1 MTTLSKKDILDAIK
15 KGSISF
21 NPELDKYQIQPNSID
36 IRLGNVF
43 YVPKTWE
50 YDEKGRHALIVDHLD
65 LKDKKEN
72 FKILNLKPGQYFE
85 ILPNEFIIVSTAEEI
100 NLKAPDI
107 MAVMYARS
115 SVIRRGLIIESGVVD
130 VGYCGYL
137 VIPIVNNTNGQIIR
151 LYPGERICQ
160 LVFHS
165 LSGGISDEEAQ
176 KHGMLCAKYEGSTV
190 YNLESRSDSSEETRL
205 IKDGKIKE
213 LKEKYKLDDF

>member
-1 MTTLSKKDILDAIK
+1 MTTLSKEDILDAIK
-15 KGSISF
+15 KGSIFF
-21 NPELDKYQIQPNSID
+21 NPNLDQCQIQPNSID
-36 IRLGNVF
+36 LRLGNIF
-43 YVPKTWE
+43 YIPKTWE

-85 ILPNEFIIVSTAEEI
+85 ILPNEFIIASTAQEI
-100 NLKAPDI
+100 NLKAPNI

-115 SVIRRGLIIESGVVD
+115 SIIRRGLIIESGVVD

-165 LSGGISDEEAQ
+165 LSANVSNTEAQ
-176 KHGMLCAKYEGSTV
+176 KHGVLCAKYEGSTP
-190 YNLESRSDSSEETRL
+190 YNLESRSDSSEETKL
-205 IKDGKIKE
+205 IKEGKMQE
-213 LKEKYKLDDF
+213 LKERYKLND